1 MLVMKNNKSKSQKGF
16 TLIELMVVV
25 AIVGI
30 LSSIALPQY
39 ARYQAESKIMAALA
53 QVTAYKVVV
62 EKNFNNGNSGLD
74 TNILPDQDNGNCANI
89 VIADLGVSRVG
100 NNSGLI
106 MCLIMDPPAIIADST
121 ILLKRSIDGVWSC
134 KTQNITDDSLI
145 PPGCM
150 PVLDSEDNE

>member
-1 MLVMKNNKSKSQKGF
+1 MKNNKSKSQKGF

-25 AIVGI
+25 VIIGI

-39 ARYQAESKIMAALA
+39 ARYQAESKITAALA

-62 EKNFNNGNSGLD
+62 EKNFNNGNTGLH
-74 TNILPDQDNGNCANI
+74 TSIFPDQNNGNCGNVVVTDWRI
-89 VIADLGVSRVG
+89 TRLG

-106 MCLIMDPPAIIADST
+106 LCIIVDPPAIIADSSVS
-121 ILLKRSIDGVWSC
+121 LERSIDGVWSC
-134 KTQNITDDSLI
+134 KTHNITDDSLI
-145 PPGCM
+145 PPGCT